1 MPFCPNCGLSVIE
14 ANLRCFRC
22 GTPVRPLDARNMPRP
37 DLRQTNPRRSRT
49 GMLGILG
56 LVVSISFV
64 GLVGALG
71 FWLYRGDRTA
81 ATIIGTIEA
90 AQGVAATIGSLD
102 AHGVTVELPSGTFN
116 TAGKISLGTSGG
128 SRDTGV
134 DPSKFELLTTPFAIH
149 LEGRGSVR
157 TLQPVTVKFK
167 LPARVQAQLEDR
179 EAIRLAYRYQG
190 KWHLQPTEQ
199 VDLQQGLATVVLH
212 HFSEIAPAAAKKGQ
226 MRSEVAQALAT
237 GKWEQEHNR
246 KATKKAVQGPLE
258 QLIVK
263 MTGVKDPTVI
273 KAIVD
278 EAAGTT
284 AVTSLMKSGAQAY
297 LDGRDKTAA
306 EAELATKLAEI
317 SLNYLA
323 RKAGNLEA
331 DFGNETALA
340 AAIVQGGAQGGMG
353 DVSGAAKVMA
363 KAVIGTTA
371 VGKVFVAATN
381 VTEVAIA
388 AFKNNGVAE
397 MYEAYRDGAS
407 GLYGFNVEAGDFEGL
422 LSQSP
427 GVIRQV
433 RIDAVSEYCRVHE
446 TDASRLS
453 EGKIQQIQSLAVE
466 RLKRS
471 FESRRAEESEITQ
484 RSKFYERLLG
494 TFERFELDVTATRRD
509 SFANLSYEQR
519 LHRYHQI
526 SQSILDLT
534 GKTVNFSGDSYDKF
548 ISDHDLVEAMRKW
561 LSSKKE
567 AMDFLRAKGLVPAE
581 PSVTPVAVTASGQ
594 IRYGKQPKAVLRV
607 TIRFTNVGA
616 QVQGQGA
623 VSGSATDAADGEV
636 YAIQGAFT
644 GGPNGTMTVMAN
656 GDTYHAQVSGG
667 RTVNVPKLGSLTIE
681 NPSAFDGLK

>member
-1 MPFCPNCGLSVIE
+1 MPPQE
-14 ANLRCFRC
+14 
-22 GTPVRPLDARNMPRP
+22 
-37 DLRQTNPRRSRT
+37 LRQTTRKSSRI
-49 GMLGILG
+49 GVLAILG
-56 LVVSISFV
+56 LVVSFGFV

-71 FWLYRGDRTA
+71 FWLYRQDQTA
-81 ATIIGTIEA
+81 AKIIGTIEG

-102 AHGVTVELPSGTFN
+102 AHGVMIELPSGTFDK
-116 TAGKISLGTSGG
+116 AGKVSLGTSGG
-128 SRDTGV
+128 SRDAGV
-134 DPSKFELLTTPFAIH
+134 DPSKFALLAAPFAIH
-149 LEGRGSVR
+149 LEGRESVR
-157 TLQPVTVKFK
+157 TQQPVTVKFK
-167 LPARVQAQLEDR
+167 LPAQVQAQLEDR
-179 EAIRLAYRYQG
+179 EAIRLAYRYKGQ
-190 KWHLQPTEQ
+190 WHLQPMEQ
-199 VDLQQGLATVVLH
+199 VDLQHGLASVSLH
-212 HFSEIAPAAAKKGQ
+212 HFSDIAPAAAKKKQ

-263 MTGVKDPTVI
+263 MTGVKDPSVI

-323 RKAGNLEA
+323 RKGGNLEA

-340 AAIVQGGAQGGMG
+340 AAMVQGGTQGGLG

-363 KAVIGTTA
+363 KAVLGTTA
-371 VGKVFVAATN
+371 VGKVFIAATN
-381 VTEVAIA
+381 VTEVAVA
-388 AFKNNGVAE
+388 AFKNNGVEE
-397 MYEAYRDGAS
+397 MYEAYRDGAN
-407 GLYGFNVEAGDFEGL
+407 GLYGFNVDPGDFQGL
-422 LSQSP
+422 LAQSP
-427 GVIRQV
+427 GVVRQV

-446 TDASRLS
+446 MDASRLS
-453 EGKIQQIQSLAVE
+453 EVKIQQIQSLAVE
-466 RLKRS
+466 RLERS
-471 FESRRAEESEITQ
+471 FESRRAEEGEIAE

-494 TFERFELDVTATRRD
+494 TFERFELDVTAMRRD

-526 SQSILDLT
+526 SKSILDLT

-561 LSSKKE
+561 LGSKKE
-567 AMDFLRAKGLVPAE
+567 AMDFLRAKGLIPAE
-581 PSVTPVAVTASGQ
+581 PGVTPVAVTASGQ
-594 IRYGKQPKAVLRV
+594 IRYGKQPKEVLRV
-607 TIRFTNVGA
+607 SVRFTNVGA

-623 VSGSATDAADGEV
+623 VSGSATDATDGKV
-636 YAIQGAFT
+636 YGIQGTFT
-644 GGPNGTMTVMAN
+644 GGPNGTMTVTAN
-656 GDTYHAQVSGG
+656 GETYHAQLSEG
-667 RTVNVPKLGSLTIE
+667 RTVNVPKLGSLTVQ